1 MMKRPSVLTMYRYLF
16 KDFVNP
22 KLDALSSVSECGIW
36 LTGGHLFSEKPPLCD
51 DCFWVQLDSFSSK
64 DTCDISSGN
73 TAYMAALER
82 LVCKHVGTKIAHDLP
97 PNKQRSSV
105 TPEKVPCV
113 SPVPQPKWCLREGVR
128 VLGPLQG
135 RDGSFLII
143 FFR

>member
-1 MMKRPSVLTMYRYLF
+1 MRKRPSVLTMYRYLF

-82 LVCKHVGTKIAHDLP
+82 LVCKHVGAKIAHDLL

-105 TPEKVPCV
+105 TPEKVPSPV
-113 SPVPQPKWCLREGVR
+113 SPQARSLSGVYVR
-128 VLGPLQG
+128 ALGSWAHC
-135 RDGSFLII
+135 RDGMGHF
-143 FFR
+143 